1 MRNHED
7 EEESEQEH
15 PLEMSTFENPQHEHA
30 NSEYGSDDEDPI
42 PGEDSGLQSLLA
54 TFEGRHRGQR
64 STKLSES
71 EASRRESAWSFVM
84 GILKETA
91 PTLFAT
97 VVGMVFT
104 GELLEHVSTSEALK
118 KIDELFILIPML
130 NNLKGNIEMNLSAR
144 LSTAANTFQLDDGQ
158 TRRVLLTG
166 NLSLIQVQTLVLSAL
181 AATSSMRFRGRIR
194 ATKWPQKGPGK
205 TKSGF
210 REFMAVLS
218 IGMSAAC
225 MSAFVL
231 GSFMCSVVVIC
242 RKFTLN
248 PDNISPPLA
257 SCLGDLLT
265 LTLFTFMA
273 VTLTRPFIYPTPLVF
288 VLPILLFALL
298 IAAYFATLR
307 NKLVK
312 SMLKDGWSPLLG
324 AMIISSGTGIVL
336 DSFVTKWDDFGSF
349 AIVISGLSGSVG
361 SIYISRLSTSLHATS
376 ASLSAKQVAP
386 RSSHQRQLSI
396 SSGAVDPTEPH
407 RPLLTAITLS
417 VVAFPVQL
425 AFIAFVYFAGW
436 MELPLLFVGFYLLF
450 FCFSTAFSLVLAHF
464 LTHFLWARKLDPDTY
479 CMPIHSSLVDFS
491 AQLMLAGCYQL
502 VAALGG
508 DVKAK

>member
-1 MRNHED
+1 
-7 EEESEQEH
+7 
-15 PLEMSTFENPQHEHA
+15 MSTFKEHA
-30 NSEYGSDDEDPI
+30 SPEYGSDDEDLI
-42 PGEDSGLQSLLA
+42 PGEDPGLQSLLA

-64 STKLSES
+64 ASKSSQTKP
-71 EASRRESAWSFVM
+71 REGRWPFVM

-97 VVGMVFT
+97 IIGMVFT

-144 LSTAANTFQLDDGQ
+144 LSTAANTFQLDDGP
-158 TRRVLLTG
+158 TRRILLSG
-166 NLSLIQVQTLVLSAL
+166 NLSFIQVQALVLSAL
-181 AATSSMRFRGRIR
+181 AAVCSFGLGRLLATLPEAETQAPPRRFRGIIR
-194 ATKWPQKGPGK
+194 ASKWPQKSPGK

-218 IGMSAAC
+218 IGMSAAS
-225 MSAFVL
+225 MSALVL

-242 RKFTLN
+242 RRFTLN

-273 VTLTRPFIYPTPLVF
+273 VTLTRPFVYSTPLVF
-288 VLPILLFALL
+288 VIPVLLFALL
-298 IAAYFATLR
+298 ITALLATFR
-307 NKLVK
+307 NKSVK

-324 AMIISSGTGIVL
+324 AMVISSGTGIVL

-376 ASLSAKQVAP
+376 AALSAKSASP
-386 RSSHQRQLSI
+386 RTSHQRQLSI

-407 RPLLTAITLS
+407 RPLLTAATLS
-417 VVAFPVQL
+417 VVALPVQI
-425 AFIAFVYFAGW
+425 AFIAFVYSAGW
-436 MELPLLFVGFYLLF
+436 MELPMLFVGFYLLF

-479 CMPIHSSLVDFS
+479 CMPIHSSLVDLS

-502 VAALGG
+502 VSALGG